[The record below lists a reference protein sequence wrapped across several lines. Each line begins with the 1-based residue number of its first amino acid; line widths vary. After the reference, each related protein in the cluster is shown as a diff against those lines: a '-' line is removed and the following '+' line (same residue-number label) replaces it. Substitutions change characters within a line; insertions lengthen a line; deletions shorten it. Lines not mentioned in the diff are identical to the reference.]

1 MTKNSMWRPLRQFAG
16 TAKRVER
23 LIMAAGQSR
32 LGSRL
37 AAAAVA
43 TILLALMASPVQ
55 AGRYTVAQCSPGLN
69 PEAAD
74 ASFTASTTHYRPFAD
89 CSPNAPGLQVRHGL
103 STGETGTV
111 QGGFGA
117 WVWQAPAGTFITGG
131 STLSRLATQDGHHGF
146 IAVSPD
152 SGGGVAYQT
161 QNDNLGHT
169 AGPPGGNWRF
179 LVARLECT
187 APNDGN
193 RCVGSGAGALASI
206 KQVRITLTD
215 VVAPTLSISGSMFSG
230 AVLRGPQ
237 TIAVAANDQGGGL
250 QRVEVSVN
258 GQGATGD
265 DLSAACNPLP
275 GSLTSRMV
283 PCPGSL
289 NKTYTI
295 DTAATPFRQGAN
307 SISVCAYDYFQ
318 TETPNSA
325 CESREVVV
333 DNLCPGS
340 RIGGGN
346 QIVAGFGNGKQ
357 TRTLP
362 FRKKALIRGKV
373 FDAGGSPVVG
383 ADVCISGNTNLL
395 GRPPHLIGT
404 TTTNDNGGWSFKL
417 RKGPSRVIRVSYRFG
432 AFQTTSDL
440 QLNMRAR
447 STFHLSTHR
456 TCVGNRIYF
465 SGGIAGPRLARKVV
479 VIRGTIPGSKRVFLI
494 RRAKTDPLGH
504 FRVGYAFAP
513 ITRLTRFAFWALV
526 PEQDNYPYVR
536 GRSVVRFIRVR
547 PHRCRQGPRHSNQRR
562 IAHEMQQRVT
572 SPISSGGYRAR
583 GDRRGHSRSSGQ
595 RVLDRRSVDERWK
608 RFREGG
614 RGRVRAGERGR
625 SRPRQPQGETAS
637 PHGQVR

>member
-1 MTKNSMWRPLRQFAG
+1 MASNSKQGPIHGFPS
-16 TAKRVER
+16 TAKRVKR
-23 LIMAAGQSR
+23 LIMAAGRFRSSG
-32 LGSRL
+32 LL
-37 AAAAVA
+37 AVAAAALVVLGLA
-43 TILLALMASPVQ
+43 TPPAE

-69 PEAAD
+69 PDAPD
-74 ASFTASTTHYRPFAD
+74 ASFIASTTHYRPFVD
-89 CSPNAPGLQVRHGL
+89 CSPSAPGLQVRHGL

-111 QGGFGA
+111 QGSYGA
-117 WVWQAPAGTFITGG
+117 WVWQAPAGTLITGG

-146 IAVSPD
+146 IAVSD
-152 SGGGVAYQT
+152 DAGAAVAYQT
-161 QNDNLGHT
+161 QNDNQGHT

-193 RCVGSGAGALASI
+193 RCVGSGAAALASI

-215 VVAPTLSISGSMFSG
+215 VVVPTLSISGTMFSG
-230 AVLRGPQ
+230 GVLRGPQ
-237 TIAVAANDQGGGL
+237 TVGVAAADQGAGL
-250 QRVEVSVN
+250 QRVDVSVN
-258 GQGATGD
+258 GKSAAQD
-265 DLSAACNPLP
+265 DLSGACNPLP
-275 GSLTSRMV
+275 GSLASRMV
-283 PCPGSL
+283 PCPGNL
-289 NKTYTI
+289 NKTYTL
-295 DTAATPFRQGAN
+295 DTAAAPFQQGSN
-307 SISVCAYDYFQ
+307 SVTVCAYDYFQ
-318 TETPNSA
+318 TESPNSA

-340 RIGGGN
+340 GIGGGS
-346 QIVAGFGNGKQ
+346 QIVAGFGNGNQ

-383 ADVCISGNTNLL
+383 ADVCISGNTNLP

-404 TTTNDNGGWSFKL
+404 ARTNDNGGWSFKL
-417 RKGPSRVIRVSYRFG
+417 QKGPSRIIRASYRFG
-432 AFQTTSDL
+432 AFQTTTDL

-465 SGGIAGPRLARKVV
+465 SGGIAGPRVARKVV
-479 VIRGTIPGSKRVFLI
+479 IIRGTIPGSKRVFLI

-513 ITRLTRFAFWALV
+513 VTRLTRFAFWALV

-547 PHRCRQGPRHSNQRR
+547 PHRCSQGPRHGNKRR
-562 IAHEMQQRVT
+562 IGHEMQQRRT
-572 SPISSGGYRAR
+572 PSSSGGNPVA
-583 GDRRGHSRSSGQ
+583 GDR
-595 RVLDRRSVDERWK
+595 D
-608 RFREGG
+608 G
-614 RGRVRAGERGR
+614 RLRASGERVFDQ
-625 SRPRQPQGETAS
+625 RPVDDGS
-637 PHGQVR
+637 